1 MLFLVFSHLA
11 SISPWKHGTSLLQMP
26 SSPPTYFL
34 FIHHRCTFLLYSK
47 GYLNF
52 QKHLSISI
60 SKKQFSQNFWKGTS
74 KAFMM
79 ESLLTCT
86 SSWSFQNFD
95 QNKHSVENF
104 LFPASVKRNSILYL
118 SDFPKAASS
127 TLRSE
132 TIFGNW
138 KPFKNGDKCFLFHL
152 QSFSRSQDIKVFVLT
167 FWSFIK
173 TVWLER

>member
-79 ESLLTCT
+79 ESLLTCA
-86 SSWSFQNFD
+86 SSWSFQNLIRA
-95 QNKHSVENF
+95 SS
-104 LFPASVKRNSILYL
+104 LYSFPSLCKKELNSILYL
-118 SDFPKAASS
+118 SNFRKAARR

-132 TIFGNW
+132 TNFGNW
-138 KPFKNGDKCFLFHL
+138 KPLKNGGKCFSFHL
-152 QSFSRSQDIKVFVLT
+152 PGFSRS
-167 FWSFIK
+167 
-173 TVWLER
+173 